1 MDTLEDVRRNICEQM
16 KSGVVLLHNE
26 RKGLVVAVGAIR
38 RYGRWYYS
46 HETLKLAKVNGKTV
60 IKGPTHP
67 IKSLKDISLIQYGP
81 EREALAVRRP
91 VITGGGFPTLI
102 QFHPGDEKNTDI
114 DLGASRL
121 TSARTG
127 EFPEVLSQLVLLLS
141 VVISPG
147 GRLAGGWKPVQL
159 PDRNNALNWT
169 PDTRVVPE
177 DGPLAVSSLDF

>member
-1 MDTLEDVRRNICEQM
+1 MTGIEDTAQVRMDRTE
-16 KSGVVLLHNE
+16 
-26 RKGLVVAVGAIR
+26 
-38 RYGRWYYS
+38 S
-46 HETLKLAKVNGKTV
+46 H
-60 IKGPTHP
+60 P
-67 IKSLKDISLIQYGP
+67 
-81 EREALAVRRP
+81 AVRRP